1 MSNIPK
7 MKNSYRAS
15 SALHDEPSSVDAI
28 DPGPRLLVVVLT
40 VFFTAAMAFLVVPV
54 EGAEPSGTAVKK
66 SALPDPNWK
75 PPVTPE
81 IVVTP
86 PIDKER
92 VKEIA
97 KKWGVEIIS
106 LNISAGGYM
115 MDFRFRVLD
124 VEKSKIF
131 FDSRIKPLLLV
142 EKSNAKLPVPMAA
155 KVGAFRTTNR
165 GNNIKPD
172 KTYYIVFGNPD
183 AHVKSGD
190 KVTMLLGDERIKD
203 LTVH

>member
-1 MSNIPK
+1 M
-7 MKNSYRAS
+7 
-15 SALHDEPSSVDAI
+15 
-28 DPGPRLLVVVLT
+28 DPGPNLVV
-40 VFFTAAMAFLVVPV
+40 MALVVLLTAVTAFFVLPV
-54 EGAEPSGTAVKK
+54 EGAEQTATAVKK

-86 PIDKER
+86 PLDKER
-92 VKEIA
+92 VKEVA
-97 KKWGVEIIS
+97 EKWGVEIIS

-124 VEKSKIF
+124 VEKSKLF

-165 GNNIKPD
+165 GNNIKPN

-183 AHVKSGD
+183 SHVKSGD
-190 KVTMLLGDERIKD
+190 KVTMLLGDEQIKD